1 MKTACIQMDMLFAQP
16 EENFAK
22 AKRLIREAMAGGP
35 DVVVLPE
42 TWSTGFFPKERLSEL
57 AERDCARVKRELGG
71 LAAELGV
78 NLVAGSV
85 ANVRGGK
92 VYNTACVF
100 DRAGNCVAE
109 YDKTHLFTPMGEHA
123 YFTPGDHLCRF
134 RLDGHDCGL
143 VICYDI
149 RFPELTRTLA
159 VQGMDMLF
167 VVSQWPAARIGH
179 LRALTVA
186 RAIENQ
192 AFVICCNSCGDAG
205 ETHYGGFSAVID
217 PWGELL
223 AAGGQ
228 DEQIWPRIVNW
239 RCWME
244 SGAPSMSFA
253 TGGRSSIG
261 SDRCSTPT
269 NRIRKILPARHHPDS
284 VRRVVGLREVTKG
297 GQIKSGE

>member
-22 AKRLIREAMAGGP
+22 AKRLIREAMASGP

-149 RFPELTRTLA
+149 RFPELARIMALDGAWA
-159 VQGMDMLF
+159 VICPASFNMTTGPAHWEILFRCRAVDNQIYMLGCAPARDEQGF
-167 VVSQWPAARIGH
+167 YVSYSNSIVVS
-179 LRALTVA
+179 
-186 RAIENQ
+186 
-192 AFVICCNSCGDAG
+192 
-205 ETHYGGFSAVID
+205 
-217 PWGELL
+217 PWGEVL
-223 AAGGQ
+223 ARAGAS
-228 DEQIWPRIVNW
+228 EEIVYAELEPE
-239 RCWME
+239 RVE
-244 SGAPSMSFA
+244 
-253 TGGRSSIG
+253 
-261 SDRCSTPT
+261 
-269 NRIRKILPARHHPDS
+269 S
-284 VRRVVGLREVTKG
+284 VRRQLPLMSARRPDMYTLGRA
-297 GQIKSGE
+297 

>member
-1 MKTACIQMDMLFAQP
+1 
-16 EENFAK
+16 
-22 AKRLIREAMAGGP
+22 MASEP

-42 TWSTGFFPKERLSEL
+42 TWNTGFFPKERLSEL
-57 AERDCARVKRELGG
+57 AEQDCARVKRELGG

-167 VVSQWPAARIGH
+167 VVSQWPRGAHRTSAGADGRRGPLRIRRSSSAAIPAAT
-179 LRALTVA
+179 RARHITAASPQSSTHGA
-186 RAIENQ
+186 RR
-192 AFVICCNSCGDAG
+192 
-205 ETHYGGFSAVID
+205 
-217 PWGELL
+217 WR
-223 AAGGQ
+223 
-228 DEQIWPRIVNW
+228 WPRK
-239 RCWME
+239 
-244 SGAPSMSFA
+244 
-253 TGGRSSIG
+253 
-261 SDRCSTPT
+261 T
-269 NRIRKILPARHHPDS
+269 NKF
-284 VRRVVGLREVTKG
+284 
-297 GQIKSGE
+297 

>member
-22 AKRLIREAMAGGP
+22 AKRLIREAMASGP

-159 VQGMDMLF
+159 VQGMSMGMKQRLGIAQAIMEDQNIIILDEPMNGLDNAGVEEMRKLF
-167 VVSQWPAARIGH
+167 LN
-179 LRALTVA
+179 LREQGKT
-186 RAIENQ
+186 I
-192 AFVICCNSCGDAG
+192 
-205 ETHYGGFSAVID
+205 
-217 PWGELL
+217 LL
-223 AAGGQ
+223 A
-228 DEQIWPRIVNW
+228 
-239 RCWME
+239 
-244 SGAPSMSFA
+244 SH
-253 TGGRSSIG
+253 
-261 SDRCSTPT
+261 
-269 NRIRKILPARHHPDS
+269 NRDDIEILCDVVYEMDHGILSLRK
-284 VRRVVGLREVTKG
+284 
-297 GQIKSGE
+297 

>member
-1 MKTACIQMDMLFAQP
+1 MKAACIQMDMLFAQP
-16 EENFAK
+16 EENFEK
-22 AKRLIREAMAGGP
+22 AKRLIREAMASGP

-42 TWSTGFFPKERLSEL
+42 TWNTGFFPKERLSEL
-57 AERDCARVKRELGG
+57 AERDCAQVKRELGG

-100 DRAGNCVAE
+100 DRAGNCIAE
-109 YDKTHLFTPMGEHA
+109 YDKTHLFTPMGEHT

-143 VICYDI
+143 V
-149 RFPELTRTLA
+149 
-159 VQGMDMLF
+159 LF

-192 AFVICCNSCGDAG
+192 AFVVCCNSCGDAG
-205 ETHYGGFSAVID
+205 ETHYGGASAIID

-228 DEQIWPRIVNW
+228 DEQILAADCELEMLDGIR
-239 RCWME
+239 
-244 SGAPSMSFA
+244 
-253 TGGRSSIG
+253 RSINVFR
-261 SDRCSTPT
+261 DRRPE
-269 NRIRKILPARHHPDS
+269 LY
-284 VRRVVGLREVTKG
+284 
-297 GQIKSGE
+297 

>member
-57 AERDCARVKRELGG
+57 AERDGARVKRELGG

-149 RFPELTRTLA
+149 RFPGATRTLA

-186 RAIENQ
+186 RAIETQ

-205 ETHYGGFSAVID
+205 ETHYGGASAIID
-217 PWGELL
+217 PWGQLL
-223 AAGGQ
+223 AAGQ
-228 DEQIWPRIVNW
+228 DEQILAADCELEMLDGI
-239 RCWME
+239 
-244 SGAPSMSFA
+244 
-253 TGGRSSIG
+253 RSSINVFR
-261 SDRCSTPT
+261 DRRAELYRVLIRCSAPT
-269 NRIRKILPARHHPDS
+269 NSFYMYYEHQ
-284 VRRVVGLREVTKG
+284 E
-297 GQIKSGE
+297 E

>member
-1 MKTACIQMDMLFAQP
+1 MKAACLQMDMLFAQP

-22 AKRLIREAMAGGP
+22 AKRLIRDAMASEP

-42 TWSTGFFPKERLSEL
+42 TWNTGFFPKQGLSEL
-57 AERDCARVKRELGG
+57 ADRDCARVKRELGV

-109 YDKTHLFTPMGEHA
+109 YDKTHLFTPMGEHE

-149 RFPELTRTLA
+149 RFPELARTLA

-167 VVSQWPAARIGH
+167 VVSQWPAARIPH

-192 AFVICCNSCGDAG
+192 MFVVCCNSCGDAG
-205 ETHYGGFSAVID
+205 ETRYGGFSAILD
-217 PWGELL
+217 PWGQTL
-223 AAGGQ
+223 ALVQHRRQTPPGTRLRVRGERVAQCATKAVFSIFGLPVKGETPLASLAEKQ
-228 DEQIWPRIVNW
+228 K
-239 RCWME
+239 
-244 SGAPSMSFA
+244 APISA
-253 TGGRSSIG
+253 AAEIG
-261 SDRCSTPT
+261 VLISDRRQQFS
-269 NRIRKILPARHHPDS
+269 
-284 VRRVVGLREVTKG
+284 
-297 GQIKSGE
+297 

>member
-42 TWSTGFFPKERLSEL
+42 TWNTGFFPKERLSEL

-192 AFVICCNSCGDAG
+192 AFVIWC
-205 ETHYGGFSAVID
+205 
-217 PWGELL
+217 
-223 AAGGQ
+223 
-228 DEQIWPRIVNW
+228 
-239 RCWME
+239 
-244 SGAPSMSFA
+244 
-253 TGGRSSIG
+253 
-261 SDRCSTPT
+261 
-269 NRIRKILPARHHPDS
+269 
-284 VRRVVGLREVTKG
+284 VRNH
-297 GQIKSGE
+297 

>member
-1 MKTACIQMDMLFAQP
+1 MKTTCIQMDMLFAQP

-22 AKRLIREAMAGGP
+22 AKRLIREAMASGP

-57 AERDCARVKRELGG
+57 AERGCARVKRELGG
-71 LAAELGV
+71 LAAEFGV

-123 YFTPGDHLCRF
+123 YFTPGDHLCCF

-205 ETHYGGFSAVID
+205 ETHYGGASAIID

-228 DEQIWPRIVNW
+228 DEQILAADCELEMLDGI
-239 RCWME
+239 
-244 SGAPSMSFA
+244 
-253 TGGRSSIG
+253 RSSINVFR
-261 SDRCSTPT
+261 DR
-269 NRIRKILPARHHPDS
+269 RAELY
-284 VRRVVGLREVTKG
+284 RV
-297 GQIKSGE
+297 

>member
-1 MKTACIQMDMLFAQP
+1 MKAACLQMDMLFAQP

-22 AKRLIREAMAGGP
+22 AKRLIRDAMASEP

-42 TWSTGFFPKERLSEL
+42 TWNTGFFPKERLSEL
-57 AERDCARVKRELGG
+57 ADRDCTRVRRELGA

-109 YDKTHLFTPMGEHA
+109 YDKTHLFTPMGEHG
-123 YFTPGDHLCRF
+123 YFTPGNHLCRF

-149 RFPELTRTLA
+149 RFPELARTLA
-159 VQGMDMLF
+159 VQGMDVLF
-167 VVSQWPAARIGH
+167 VVSQWPAARIPH

-192 AFVICCNSCGDAG
+192 AFVVCCNSCGDAG
-205 ETHYGGFSAVID
+205 DTRYGGFSAILD
-217 PWGELL
+217 PWGQTLAL
-223 AAGGQ
+223 AAEN
-228 DEQIWPRIVNW
+228 EQILTAECELDVLDGIRN
-239 RCWME
+239 
-244 SGAPSMSFA
+244 
-253 TGGRSSIG
+253 SINVFR
-261 SDRCSTPT
+261 DRRPE
-269 NRIRKILPARHHPDS
+269 LY
-284 VRRVVGLREVTKG
+284 
-297 GQIKSGE
+297 QI

>member
-1 MKTACIQMDMLFAQP
+1 MKTTCIQMDMLFAQP

-22 AKRLIREAMAGGP
+22 AKRLIREAMASGP

-42 TWSTGFFPKERLSEL
+42 TWNTGFFPKERLSEL

-71 LAAELGV
+71 VAAELGV

-205 ETHYGGFSAVID
+205 ETHYGGASAIID
-217 PWGELL
+217 PWGSCSPP
-223 AAGGQ
+223 AGRTSRF
-228 DEQIWPRIVNW
+228 WPRIVNW

-261 SDRCSTPT
+261 SDRCSAPT
-269 NRIRKILPARHHPDS
+269 NRFYMYYEHQ
-284 VRRVVGLREVTKG
+284 E
-297 GQIKSGE
+297 E

>member
-1 MKTACIQMDMLFAQP
+1 MKTTCIQMDMLFAQP
-16 EENFAK
+16 EENFVK
-22 AKRLIREAMAGGP
+22 AKRLIRDAMASEP

-42 TWSTGFFPKERLSEL
+42 HGTPGFPEAGLSG
-57 AERDCARVKRELGG
+57 AGRPG
-71 LAAELGV
+71 LRAGETRTRRAAAELGV

-109 YDKTHLFTPMGEHA
+109 YDKTHLFTPMGEHE

-167 VVSQWPAARIGH
+167 VVSQWPAARIPH

-192 AFVICCNSCGDAG
+192 MFVVCCNSCGDAG
-205 ETHYGGFSAVID
+205 ETRYGGFSAIID
-217 PWGELL
+217 PWGQTLAL
-223 AAGGQ
+223 AAEN
-228 DEQIWPRIVNW
+228 EQILTAECEMDVLGEI
-239 RCWME
+239 
-244 SGAPSMSFA
+244 
-253 TGGRSSIG
+253 RSSINVFR
-261 SDRCSTPT
+261 DRRPE
-269 NRIRKILPARHHPDS
+269 LY
-284 VRRVVGLREVTKG
+284 
-297 GQIKSGE
+297 QI

>member
-22 AKRLIREAMAGGP
+22 AKRLIREAMASGP

-205 ETHYGGFSAVID
+205 ETHYGGASAIID

-228 DEQIWPRIVNW
+228 DEQILAADCELEMLDGI
-239 RCWME
+239 
-244 SGAPSMSFA
+244 
-253 TGGRSSIG
+253 RSSINVFR
-261 SDRCSTPT
+261 DRRAELYRVLIDAPPLQTAFICTM
-269 NRIRKILPARHHPDS
+269 NIRRNEKWNTTSL
-284 VRRVVGLREVTKG
+284 
-297 GQIKSGE
+297 

>member
-22 AKRLIREAMAGGP
+22 AKRLIREAMVSGP

-42 TWSTGFFPKERLSEL
+42 TWNTGFFPKERLSEL

-71 LAAELGV
+71 LAAELDV

-205 ETHYGGFSAVID
+205 ETHYGGASAIID

-228 DEQIWPRIVNW
+228 DEQILAADCELEMLDGI
-239 RCWME
+239 
-244 SGAPSMSFA
+244 
-253 TGGRSSIG
+253 RSSINVFR
-261 SDRCSTPT
+261 DR
-269 NRIRKILPARHHPDS
+269 RAELY
-284 VRRVVGLREVTKG
+284 RV
-297 GQIKSGE
+297 